1 MLTFGI
7 RLQPYRILSSVRYSN
22 QPLLSFSSTLYRS
35 TTNNNTLVLS
45 GTLHRTMATSSTTS
59 SSSTLST
66 LPSPLISTADAE
78 QYIGKATFIDGS
90 WYLPA
95 MNRNATEEYSKER
108 IPTAVFFDI
117 NAPLLSDTTTSLPHM
132 LPSSEEFSKG
142 AAQLGISQSK
152 PVIIYDGH
160 GLFSAAR
167 VWWTLTIFGHP
178 NVAVLDGGLTKWRNE
193 KRPIE
198 NISPPSSPV
207 PVTPETWTLNSSL
220 LRTMSQVIRTIADRR
235 VASESTPT
243 LRDTEI
249 IVDARPYAR
258 FIGEAPEPRA
268 GLSCGQIP
276 LSRSVPFNTLLDSTN
291 RLLPLDQVKQI
302 FLDAGIDPDRS
313 GTITTSCGS
322 GVTASVLFLALRAL
336 GRPLSSLALYDGSFA
351 EYGSYPTNEVIKGKP
366 IDTDAKY
373 L

>member
-142 AAQLGISQSK
+142 AAQLGISQS
-152 PVIIYDGH
+152 
-160 GLFSAAR
+160 
-167 VWWTLTIFGHP
+167 
-178 NVAVLDGGLTKWRNE
+178 
-193 KRPIE
+193 
-198 NISPPSSPV
+198 
-207 PVTPETWTLNSSL
+207 
-220 LRTMSQVIRTIADRR
+220 DRK
-235 VASESTPT
+235 
-243 LRDTEI
+243 
-249 IVDARPYAR
+249 
-258 FIGEAPEPRA
+258 
-268 GLSCGQIP
+268 
-276 LSRSVPFNTLLDSTN
+276 SV
-291 RLLPLDQVKQI
+291 V
-302 FLDAGIDPDRS
+302 
-313 GTITTSCGS
+313 
-322 GVTASVLFLALRAL
+322 
-336 GRPLSSLALYDGSFA
+336 
-351 EYGSYPTNEVIKGKP
+351 
-366 IDTDAKY
+366 
-373 L
+373 